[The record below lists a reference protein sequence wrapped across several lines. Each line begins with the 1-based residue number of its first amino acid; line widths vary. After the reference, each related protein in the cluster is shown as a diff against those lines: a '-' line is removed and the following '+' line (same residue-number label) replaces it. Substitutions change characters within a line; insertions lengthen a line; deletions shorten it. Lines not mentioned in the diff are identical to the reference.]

1 MAYAVIMAG
10 GRGERFWPLSRADR
24 PKQFLNLF
32 GDRTMFQQAVDRAAC
47 LVGHDRILVVTSAG
61 FVDLVREQVPEIPA
75 PNILQEP
82 VGRDTAAAVGLA
94 AVEICAR
101 DPDGI
106 MAVLPADHYVG
117 QRDRFL
123 EVLRGAVAAS
133 AGGGHLVTL
142 GITPTRPET
151 GYGYIL
157 RGGRAGNFGGVP
169 VYRAVRFTEKPDL
182 ETAIKFLSS
191 GSYLW
196 NSGMFAW
203 RVDLILKCIERYM
216 PDLHGGLRKIAAARD
231 SGGYREVL
239 NEVYACL
246 PRLSV
251 DYGIMEKADNT
262 VVIPADFGWDDVGS
276 WTALERYM
284 QPDDRGNVLKGRG
297 ILLDT
302 RNCFVYA
309 PGRTVGAIGMEDT
322 IVVVDG
328 ESLLVCRKDRAQEIK
343 RITQA
348 LDDAGCDDVL

>member
-1 MAYAVIMAG
+1 MAYAVIIAG
-10 GRGERFWPLSRADR
+10 GRGERFWPRSRAGR
-24 PKQFLNLF
+24 PKQFLNLV
-32 GDRTMFQQAVDRAAC
+32 GDRTMFQQAVDRAAG

-61 FVDLVREQVPEIPA
+61 FVDLVADQAPEIPA
-75 PNILQEP
+75 TNVLQEP

-94 AVEICAR
+94 AVEIFAR
-101 DPDGI
+101 DPEGV

-123 EVLRGAVAAS
+123 EVLRGALAAS
-133 AGGGHLVTL
+133 AGGECLVTL

-157 RGGRAGNFGGVP
+157 RGDRAGTFGGVP
-169 VYRAVRFTEKPDL
+169 VFRAIRFTEKPDL
-182 ETAIKFLSS
+182 ETAMEFLN
-191 GSYLW
+191 GGRHLW

-203 RVDLILKCIERYM
+203 RVDLILKCIERYI
-216 PDLHGGLRKIAAARD
+216 PDLHSGLRKIADARETA
-231 SGGYREVL
+231 GYREVL
-239 NEVYACL
+239 GEVYASL

-284 QPDDRGNVLKGRG
+284 QSDDRGNVLKGRG

-302 RNCFVYA
+302 RNCFIYT
-309 PGRTVGAIGMEDT
+309 PGRTVGTIGLEDT
-322 IVVVDG
+322 IVVADG

-343 RITQA
+343 KITSA
-348 LDDAGCDDVL
+348 MDDAGYDDVL